1 MSQRKQQNDYAA
13 AYAGLISQIG
23 CVTSV
28 ASVIIIGIAFFAG
41 QFLDD
46 YLGTGGIFTVL
57 FLVGS
62 FPVTLYVIV
71 RIALSNVARAQE
83 IMSPNEEDSEDD
95 DQGKEIDT

>member
-1 MSQRKQQNDYAA
+1 MSQHKQQNDYAA

-23 CVTSV
+23 CVTSL
-28 ASVIIIGIAFFAG
+28 ASVVIIGIAFVAG

-62 FPVTLYVIV
+62 FPVTLYIIV
-71 RIALSNVARAQE
+71 RIALSNVSRAQRL
-83 IMSPNEEDSEDD
+83 MTTNDDSEDD
-95 DQGKEIDT
+95 DQEDEID